1 MNVKIVRVMARFGT
15 PSPVILLG
23 IIGLSIMMTP
33 TWSMSQPLS
42 DLGSGGFG
50 SVMYNSGLLMAGA
63 LAMLLAAGLFEYT
76 KGDMLGQLGSAAFL
90 VYSILT
96 CALGLVIIDWGVL
109 YGYFTDVIFIMIPLS
124 SALLSYSFY
133 TNGSKNQALIGVLP
147 VVFGIAT
154 WVLGGPVDAQKELL
168 ALIPFGIWQ
177 IAVGLQMY
185 GLEEP
190 NEFD

>member
-154 WVLGGPVDAQKELL
+154 WVLGGHLE
-168 ALIPFGIWQ
+168 
-177 IAVGLQMY
+177 Y
-185 GLEEP
+185 GR
-190 NEFD
+190 